1 MNNILQALRNIQ
13 LRNQVLPQN
22 LISLKNDL
30 ESVFEKT
37 FLQAGVIN
45 PGYYSFFLPVLE
57 NYRVANLITRYHI
70 TEEQYTNGTTGNLV
84 KIPVVDVFLPD
95 NATSSIRIF
104 IVTNN
109 FLKLNN
115 V

>member
-1 MNNILQALRNIQ
+1 MNDILQALRNIEV
-13 LRNQVLPQN
+13 RNRNLPASI
-22 LISLKNDL
+22 LKLKNDL
-30 ESVFEKT
+30 EMNFEKT
-37 FLQAGVIN
+37 FLEAGVIN
-45 PGYYSFFLPVLE
+45 PGYYSFFLPILE
-57 NYRVANLITRYHI
+57 SYRSSNIITRYHI

-84 KIPVVDVFLPD
+84 KIPVVDVFLPE